1 MPGSPMDPS
10 RLYGALIFDEAR
22 ELAEKMLDPE
32 TDPDEV
38 ADLIE
43 HAVDKSDRAHAVIF
57 YLLVRAKGRELP
69 PAVELANVEP
79 GPESLIIA
87 RS

>member
-1 MPGSPMDPS
+1 MPASAMDPS

-22 ELAEKMLDPE
+22 ELVGKMLDPA
-32 TDPDEV
+32 TDPDTI

-57 YLLVRAKGRELP
+57 YLLVRVQGGELP
-69 PAVELANVEP
+69 PAVEVANVEP
-79 GPESLIIA
+79 GPGSLILP
-87 RS
+87 